1 MLESKIQR
9 KIIADLQKK
18 GWLVIKVI
26 QSNAPGFPDL
36 MALKEG
42 RVIFLEVKQPGQ
54 KPRPLQLYRHEQL
67 RKQGFEVI
75 VATNTLI

>member
-42 RVIFLEVKQPGQ
+42 RVIFLEVKQPGK

>member
-42 RVIFLEVKQPGQ
+42 RAIFLEVKQPGK